1 MDRAT
6 LRQMAMAALSQ
17 VGIQLD
23 EANVKAEIDDN
34 WFLGGLEPTNQ
45 LYIVHFLVD
54 GQGREEPGRHG
65 WVEFNW
71 KGEVQSWELLEQDEY
86 GKQEI
91 ASSNDGIEYDRMN
104 PPIRKPMPIR
114 YRPLLPPASPTP

>member
-1 MDRAT
+1 MERAT
-6 LRQMAMAALSQ
+6 LRQMAMATLSQ

-23 EANVKAEIDDN
+23 EANVKAKIDDN

-45 LYIVHFLVD
+45 LYLVHLLVD
-54 GQGREEPGRHG
+54 GQRREEPGRHG

-71 KGEVQSWELLEQDEY
+71 KAEVQSSDLEEQDEY
-86 GKQEI
+86 GKPEI
-91 ASSNDGIEYDRMN
+91 ASHNDGIEYDRIN

-114 YRPLLPPASPTP
+114 YRPLLPPASATP

>member
-1 MDRAT
+1 MDQAT
-6 LRQMAMAALSQ
+6 LRQMAIATFSQ

-34 WFLGGLEPTNQ
+34 CFLGGLEPTNQ
-45 LYIVHFLVD
+45 LYFVNLLVD

-71 KGEVQSWELLEQDEY
+71 KGDVL
-86 GKQEI
+86 
-91 ASSNDGIEYDRMN
+91 
-104 PPIRKPMPIR
+104 
-114 YRPLLPPASPTP
+114 PLGSGGTG

>member
-1 MDRAT
+1 VNRFLFFT
-6 LRQMAMAALSQ
+6 LILSLTVAL
-17 VGIQLD
+17 V
-23 EANVKAEIDDN
+23 
-34 WFLGGLEPTNQ
+34 FLGPP
-45 LYIVHFLVD
+45 FSSLVSL
-54 GQGREEPGRHG
+54 
-65 WVEFNW
+65 NY
-71 KGEVQSWELLEQDEY
+71 SEY